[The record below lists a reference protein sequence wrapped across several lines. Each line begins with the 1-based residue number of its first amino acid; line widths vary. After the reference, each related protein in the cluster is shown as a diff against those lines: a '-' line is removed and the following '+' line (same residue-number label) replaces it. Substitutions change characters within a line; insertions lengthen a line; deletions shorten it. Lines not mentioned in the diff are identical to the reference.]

1 MILAQQI
8 PFDFGVPAPSLE
20 NFVVGKNAELVQR
33 LRERDFP
40 TILYLWGAPGT
51 GKTHLLN
58 AVPELLCFDDAQK
71 LSAVAQ
77 AQLFDTY
84 NQAKL
89 DGAQLVVTGDRA
101 PRLLPLREDLR
112 TRLGAGLVYELQP
125 LSDEEK
131 RQALLAAAQARSMPL
146 NKEVLDYVLTH
157 LSRDMRSLMA
167 MLNALDH
174 YSLVN
179 KRVVT
184 LPLLK
189 EILAS

>member
-1 MILAQQI
+1 MMLAQQI

-33 LRERDFP
+33 LRDRDFP

-77 AQLFDTY
+77 EQLFDAY

-89 DGAQLVVTGDRA
+89 DGAQLVVTG
-101 PRLLPLREDLR
+101 
-112 TRLGAGLVYELQP
+112 
-125 LSDEEK
+125 
-131 RQALLAAAQARSMPL
+131 
-146 NKEVLDYVLTH
+146 
-157 LSRDMRSLMA
+157 
-167 MLNALDH
+167 
-174 YSLVN
+174 
-179 KRVVT
+179 
-184 LPLLK
+184 
-189 EILAS
+189 